1 MSYGEKIKFKLFGQG
16 PHWFN
21 VLRLTKSQVDKGKVF
36 NETNDAPF
44 VFADRICFDYLKSR
58 VGYEMNRFAIRVG
71 KEEKSCAYF
80 RATASG
86 FACWHLLMTSK
97 LHSGEASQM
106 TSVGSLVSLGNM
118 SKGTAQNHLKVAV
131 EAGWAVKF
139 APTDTCNVQH
149 YEASE
154 ICMVEYM
161 QRLRREAQCYDSNH
175 ENAYKA
181 FYSLMS
187 YIDDQEGS

>member
-1 MSYGEKIKFKLFGQG
+1 MSYAEKIKFKLFGQG

-21 VLRLTKSQVDKGKVF
+21 VLRLSKSQVDAGRDI
-36 NETNDAPF
+36 NTIDGAPF
-44 VFADRICFDYLKSR
+44 VFADRICFDYLKST
-58 VGYEMNRFAIRVG
+58 VDYEMNRFVSRANE
-71 KEEKSCAYF
+71 EEKSCAYF
-80 RATASG
+80 CATLSG
-86 FACWHLLMTSK
+86 FVCWHSLMQSK

-118 SKGTAQNHLKVAV
+118 SKGTAQNHLKAAV
-131 EAGWAVKF
+131 DAGWAVKF